1 MIFYWLQW
9 LIGLTV
15 AVLSGILSDGTILER
30 IGLGV
35 LFFVVGSVAAFVV
48 FILIGFVIIF
58 LTYRSDGKAIW
69 KSHFL
74 ARYIEY
80 VFLAIFAVR
89 IEIEGKEN
97 IPTHH
102 RFVIYSN
109 HIEFT
114 DPIYIKYVFRDHP
127 IAFVSKDSLF
137 KVPFIRQILLFM
149 GGIPLSRKVGDRT
162 ALDSINTAIRAVENG
177 QPIAIYPEGTRSHA
191 NVINPF
197 RAGSF
202 RIVLRAKATL
212 VPITMFD
219 VQKSRFRLRIKPVTI
234 KMAILPPIEPSELET
249 LDTVDLSNLVFAR
262 LRKKMDEYL
271 EASGQPAAAK

>member
-1 MIFYWLQW
+1 
-9 LIGLTV
+9 
-15 AVLSGILSDGTILER
+15 
-30 IGLGV
+30 
-35 LFFVVGSVAAFVV
+35 VGSVAAFVV